1 MLQGLITAFSPTTIT
16 NILMHAS
23 QSHVDTQLLSVLEY
37 PMKASGYSGKNYLE
51 QWHFS
56 SEMLSPM
63 QHDFKG

>member
-1 MLQGLITAFSPTTIT
+1 
-16 NILMHAS
+16 MHAS

-56 SEMLSPM
+56 SEMLSPT